1 MSTIKANGVNYS
13 VTLDGV
19 ANDLGFPN
27 ANEAMEDS
35 MFNCTGLSYC
45 VACNSEG
52 PQLEPDAEEV
62 TCPNC
67 GNNTVFAFE
76 SLFIRLA

>member
-1 MSTIKANGVNYS
+1 MSIVKANGVNYS

-19 ANDLGFPN
+19 ANDLGFMN
-27 ANEAMEDS
+27 SNEAMEDS
-35 MFNCTGLSYC
+35 LCGMGGLSYC
-45 VACNSEG
+45 IACNSEG
-52 PQLEPDAEEV
+52 PSLEPDAEEV